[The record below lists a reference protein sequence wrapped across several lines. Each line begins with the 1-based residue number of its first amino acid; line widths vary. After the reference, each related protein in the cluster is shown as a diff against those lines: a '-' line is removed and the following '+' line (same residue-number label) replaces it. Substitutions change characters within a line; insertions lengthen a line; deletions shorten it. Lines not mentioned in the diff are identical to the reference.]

1 MPPVLTPSPNLHV
14 GVDREA
20 DLGGRFGAF
29 LSGKGRAHRFDFLS
43 AKGTTES

>member
-1 MPPVLTPSPNLHV
+1 V